1 MQGVEETTPRSR
13 REDSGSD
20 LVPRPDPTVLTTEQ
34 LRRELSNLREI
45 IEAELRAVSARLDSM
60 DKAADLLHANLTAI
74 VHPNDLTKIR
84 DVVVGRI
91 EKSDLVGDEKF
102 ARIETQFTELD
113 KRTGQL
119 KTASDTAIAA
129 AMAAAEKAVGENNR
143 SFAAAVAKSEKNTED
158 SLKSLDNQFKTE
170 IRSMTDK
177 VNDIGSR
184 QDKLDGSG
192 AVLVGMGAAIVA
204 VMSLL
209 IAAYAAFHANVTPV
223 AIPQPVIQYVPAPTA
238 VPAPVT
244 VPR

>member
-1 MQGVEETTPRSR
+1 
-13 REDSGSD
+13 
-20 LVPRPDPTVLTTEQ
+20 
-34 LRRELSNLREI
+34 
-45 IEAELRAVSARLDSM
+45 M

-74 VHPNDLTKIR
+74 VHPNDLVTMR
-84 DVVVGRI
+84 DVVIGRI
-91 EKSDLVGDEKF
+91 EKSDLVTIEKF

-184 QDKLDGSG
+184 QDKNDGSS
-192 AVLVGMGAAIVA
+192 ATLVAMGASIVA
-204 VMSLL
+204 VISLL
-209 IAAYAAFHANVTPV
+209 IGAYAAFHVPNISGPL
-223 AIPQPVIQYVPAPTA
+223 PQPVIQYVPAPTA